1 MIYSGATKEGYSH
14 VSRKLTR
21 NHICPLKINHKA
33 AAKIISR
40 IASRSIS
47 VLLIT
52 SLAVRK
58 EYNEVMIV
66 TKAP

>member
-1 MIYSGATKEGYSH
+1 M
-14 VSRKLTR
+14 
-21 NHICPLKINHKA
+21 NHISSLKINQRA
-33 AAKIISR
+33 ADKIINR

-66 TKAP
+66 TKAA